1 MLIFCCKQDLFA
13 SYWKNCGACI
23 YTSSIAFGW
32 SIKYVSRCLSGW
44 DIFSGAITF
53 DELYDIAKDMKSTSK
68 SQLLSAFHKIDINGD
83 GYITEKELYEVL
95 TSVSSYVCDRSF
107 TRVVLNLFWPLDH
120 L

>member
-1 MLIFCCKQDLFA
+1 MFLDVYPL
-13 SYWKNCGACI
+13 G
-23 YTSSIAFGW
+23 
-32 SIKYVSRCLSGW
+32 
-44 DIFSGAITF
+44 IFSGAITF